1 MPLGSTVMSR
11 ANIQDLLERGIRKV
25 YISEYDLIDNQFEI
39 IYNVKDSVKQRE
51 TDVYTA
57 GLGFYSVKPE
67 GQAPTFDTS
76 QEAWKVQFTHQT
88 YALGIEI
95 TREGMEDDLY
105 GYYMSMG
112 GELGKAG
119 AYTQQVAA
127 MDTFNNLSNT
137 IYTAGGTNYTL
148 LSTAQFRVDGGS
160 WGNRPTIATDL
171 SIESLETALAAW
183 RTGML
188 DQRGRKLTVR
198 PSVLM
203 VGPSDEFLAERLLAT
218 DKRPTSADNDVNT
231 VKTRRNLTL
240 FVADFLTDDG
250 RWFLLADKPRTGLV
264 YNLRAG
270 REIRRADDPR
280 TDNMLMIGRYRE
292 SHGATHPYGIYGS
305 P

>member
-1 MPLGSTVMSR
+1 MALGSSPMSR
-11 ANIQDLLERGIRKV
+11 ANIADLLERGIRKV
-25 YISEYDLIDNQFEI
+25 YISEYDLVDNQFEI
-39 IYNVKDSVKQRE
+39 IYNLKDSVKQKE
-51 TDVYTA
+51 TDVVTA
-57 GLGFYSVKPE
+57 GLGYYVVKPE
-67 GQAPTFDTS
+67 GQAPTFDVG
-76 QEAWKVQFTHQT
+76 QEAWKVAFTHQT
-88 YALGIEI
+88 FALGIEI

-112 GELGKAG
+112 AEMGKAG

-127 MDTFNNLSNT
+127 MDTFNQLGNT
-137 IYTAGGTNYTL
+137 VYTAGGTNFTL
-148 LSTAQFRVDGGS
+148 LSTAHFRVDGGTWS
-160 WGNRPTIATDL
+160 NRPTVSTDL

-188 DQRGRKLTVR
+188 DQRGRKLTIR
-198 PSVLM
+198 PQVLM

-264 YNLRAG
+264 YNLRAP
-270 REIRRADDPR
+270 REVRRADDPR

-292 SHGATHPYGIYGS
+292 SHGAVHPYGIYGS